1 MKIRGK
7 VQSAVKTS
15 EHLIVTVRGVG
26 AGDAQWSSMREARL
40 EMSYT
45 EKNRRAYY
53 IGREVVVDLTPVAE
67 TSS

>member
-1 MKIRGK
+1 MRIKGK
-7 VQSAVKTS
+7 VQSAIKTN

-26 AGDAQWSSMREARL
+26 VGDAQWSSMREARI
-40 EMSYT
+40 EMSST

-67 TSS
+67 